1 MPMYIALASLFLLDL
16 SAQSASQD
24 AEALWT
30 TQRKALLRQE
40 PSVSLVEAKMGRP
53 AETAPFDSIEA
64 ELQHTAKELQLTPDE
79 TAQVISATHAVIPP
93 PPEATNASLRDSV
106 LVVARRI
113 GLSSPQVDRLK
124 LAMANLDHRSYVHIL
139 QVLRAATQSTPVPA
153 KVAAVVTAAA
163 KANHTIEEIGAAAAA
178 ATLSLEDGA
187 ASTTVP
193 LQGLVD
199 AVGQLGGVEGQA
211 AVVAAAG
218 EESPRS
224 QSVIADMFH
233 AISSTTAPVFQWN
246 SASAHPFGFDPD
258 IVGNAVREEVNPLAI
273 PDQAKVE
280 IINAAMNA
288 AAIVERPDIR
298 MNGTE
303 GLDPSLAGDLLA
315 LASAAFSAGFTD
327 REVAMFKLKWQEM
340 TSQQRAA
347 AKRSFDA
354 LASARALAGLR
365 NLGGEGN
372 LSTNVASAVKAFEDA
387 GASTDEVAQV
397 AAEALRITRATQKEG
412 KKAKDKTALQQT
424 MEEVKLAGLSD
435 QQAQAI
441 LKVMAGLSQEDIAAV
456 AGAWAAIGDKISGA
470 PATTQAPLP
479 LQDEQHA
486 MKGGRTPR
494 APVAGMDLQALEE
507 LNVVAFAALQV
518 GVDIDLMDEADGTAR
533 GMSPDEQMAAAAAI
547 IRQAPDAKYGR
558 EELQAAL
565 HSSLQ
570 SKNL

>member
-1 MPMYIALASLFLLDL
+1 MYIALASLFLLDL
-16 SAQSASQD
+16 SVQSASQD

-139 QVLRAATQSTPVPA
+139 QVLRAAKQSTPVPA

-163 KANHTIEEIGAAAAA
+163 KANYTIEEIGAAAAA

-224 QSVIADMFH
+224 QSVIADMFQ

-273 PDQAKVE
+273 PDQAKS
-280 IINAAMNA
+280 
-288 AAIVERPDIR
+288 
-298 MNGTE
+298 
-303 GLDPSLAGDLLA
+303 LDPSLAGDLLA

-365 NLGGEGN
+365 NIGSEGN

-456 AGAWAAIGDKISGA
+456 AGAWAAIGDKISAA
-470 PATTQAPLP
+470 PASTQAPLP
-479 LQDEQHA
+479 LQEEQHA

-533 GMSPDEQMAAAAAI
+533 GMSPDEQMAVAAAI